1 MPPGR
6 SWSGFVRCGETIRI
20 VDLVG
25 EQAVDFLVYSAADK
39 AERYD
44 AQLTLLMCGGTTITR
59 GTQLLS
65 NRGYEL
71 MTVMSDT
78 LGAHDTLVG
87 CCSAEANTV
96 RFGEQAAHLHSCRDN
111 FLIELAKHGMS
122 KRDIVPN
129 LNFFMPVPVEE
140 DGRLAIIAGSA
151 ETRPLRRSR
160 SRILTYCACSRT
172 ARRLTIRATDSTQR
186 RLRSR
191 FQAQRAADQTSLRR
205 LPLREAAAMP
215 LAVAARSD

>member
-1 MPPGR
+1 MAASETPGARYRQIVPPGR
-6 SWSGFVRCGETIRI
+6 SWSGLVRRGETIRV

-25 EQAVDFLVYSAADK
+25 EQAVDFLVYSAADR

-44 AQLTLLMCGGTTITR
+44 AQLTLLTRGTTAITR

-65 NRGYEL
+65 NRGQAL
-71 MTVMSDT
+71 MTVASDT

-96 RFGEQAAHLHSCRDN
+96 RFGESAAHLHSCRDN

-140 DGRLAIIAGSA
+140 DGRLAIVAGVQ
-151 ETRPLRRSR
+151 EPGHYVDL
-160 SRILTYCACSRT
+160 
-172 ARRLTIRATDSTQR
+172 
-186 RLRSR
+186 
-191 FQAQRAADQTSLRR
+191 
-205 LPLREAAAMP
+205 
-215 LAVAARSD
+215 LASIDVLCVLSNCPQINNPCNGFDPTPIEVEISGPR

>member
-1 MPPGR
+1 MEAAIAASEALSARFRQVVPPGR
-6 SWSGFVRCGETIRI
+6 SWSGLVRSGETIRV

-44 AQLTLLMCGGTTITR
+44 AQLTLLTRGSTTITR
-59 GTQLLS
+59 GTRLLS

-71 MTVMSDT
+71 MTVTSDT

-140 DGRLAIIAGSA
+140 DGRLAIVAGVQEPGHYVDLLASMDVLCVLSNCPQINNPCNGFDPTPI
-151 ETRPLRRSR
+151 EVVISGPKSR
-160 SRILTYCACSRT
+160 
-172 ARRLTIRATDSTQR
+172 
-186 RLRSR
+186 
-191 FQAQRAADQTSLRR
+191 
-205 LPLREAAAMP
+205 
-215 LAVAARSD
+215 

>member
-1 MPPGR
+1 MEAALAASETLSARFRQVVPPGR
-6 SWSGFVRCGETIRI
+6 SWSGLVCSGETIRV

-44 AQLTLLMCGGTTITR
+44 AQLTLLTRGSTAITR
-59 GTQLLS
+59 GTRLLS

-71 MTVMSDT
+71 MTVTSDT

-140 DGRLAIIAGSA
+140 DGGLAIVAGVQEPGHYVDLLASRDVLCVLSNCPQINNPCNGFDPTPI
-151 ETRPLRRSR
+151 EVLISGPHTIDRRVH
-160 SRILTYCACSRT
+160 
-172 ARRLTIRATDSTQR
+172 
-186 RLRSR
+186 
-191 FQAQRAADQTSLRR
+191 QT
-205 LPLREAAAMP
+205 
-215 LAVAARSD
+215 